1 VPDAVSPPPHAPGD
15 IVTPERDINHQHFRP
30 GDQVVILK
38 GTSGS
43 NLWGDTYKVVTPS
56 WHTPTDEDGWRL
68 YDPDGGARTY
78 VTAHPRYLVHL
89 SRRCPDCLIYQQAL
103 RMYLLPRLA
112 GTVGDVDCGWYSLT
126 PLNQVVH
133 VADARGGR

>member
-1 VPDAVSPPPHAPGD
+1 VPDAVSRPPHPPGD
-15 IVTPERDINHQHFRP
+15 IVTPQRDITHAHFRP

-43 NLWGDTYKVVTPS
+43 GLWGDTYKVVTPS

-68 YDPDGGARTY
+68 YDPAGGARTY
-78 VTAHPRYLVHL
+78 VTASPRYLVHL

-103 RMYLLPRLA
+103 RTYLLPRLA
-112 GTVGDVDCGWYSLT
+112 GAGGEVDCGWYSLT